1 MTNTFWQKTKE
12 IISEF
17 VTETRES
24 LDWAATEIRK
34 QYYISALKDLTKEYP
49 VTALKTNSLLYFL
62 DHENYKLEE
71 MQFGMVPDPLYDAIK
86 AIKNPDKNCPDFV
99 EPPDTTYFRVV
110 AKGTQGN
117 SAASPVNKFENGVV
131 TTISNSIIVWDSGF
145 TDTQLSVGVVITKDG
160 NSYRV
165 VDGFSG
171 KLDITEQL
179 DVITKLSSQY
189 PDAVVGI
196 LNKANGAALFHLL
209 QSKIPNIQQIET
221 YFSEGTRL
229 ENIKKEG
236 RLLFDFGY
244 DEEREIA
251 INYGV
256 EYLYNQSLNS
266 FTDVDLTDLKQGDYL
281 SNRFGA
287 PEFETE
293 AETDAFK
300 FVEMKQNISDDGL
313 NEPRYPYDTEPSA

>member
-1 MTNTFWQKTKE
+1 MTNKFIKPIKE
-12 IISEF
+12 FLEI
-17 VTETRES
+17 TREN
-24 LDWAATEIRK
+24 LKWAASEI
-34 QYYISALKDLTKEYP
+34 QHQ
-49 VTALKTNSLLYFL
+49 YFL
-62 DHENYKLEE
+62 STLRDIEKKYPE
-71 MQFGMVPDPLYDAIK
+71 MHTEVEAFTEHLDAIFYG
-86 AIKNPDKNCPDFV
+86 ITDEDCPDFV
-99 EPPDTTYFRVV
+99 ETSDTTYFRVV

-209 QSKIPNIQQIET
+209 QSKIPDIQQIET